1 MPVYE
6 EDVAKLRARIIKLE
20 GQVNFLYKKLNIE
33 FVPETQITD
42 DPKIVEFLKKG
53 QMLEA
58 IKVHRQNTGAGLAE
72 AKTAVEEMQGR
83 LGL

>member
-1 MPVYE
+1 MVSE
-6 EDVAKLRARIIKLE
+6 EDLAKLRARVIKLE

-42 DPKIVEFLKKG
+42 DPKIIEFIKKG
-53 QMLEA
+53 QILEA
-58 IKVHRQNTGAGLAE
+58 IKARRQNTGEGLAE
-72 AKTAVEEMQGR
+72 AKTAVEEMQAR

>member
-1 MPVYE
+1 MVSE
-6 EDVAKLRARIIKLE
+6 EDLSKLRARVIKLE

-42 DPKIVEFLKKG
+42 DPKIIEFIKKG
-53 QMLEA
+53 QILEA
-58 IKVHRQNTGAGLAE
+58 IKVQRQNTGEGLAE
-72 AKTAVEEMQGR
+72 AKAAVEEIQGR